1 MEEAVTFEQALQQS
15 LEWCKKHP
23 AWKRM
28 CDIEDTDSLYYT
40 FSELPK
46 REQKYWID
54 TYGEYS
60 AESAWREFGYAKCKV
75 PTGHVTGKGE
85 FYDDIRKVPLNHNT
99 MMVFKVG
106 KEHLSK

>member
-1 MEEAVTFEQALQQS
+1 MQETYTVEQAAQKA
-15 LEWCKKHP
+15 LEWCEKHP
-23 AWKRM
+23 AWKRI
-28 CDIEDTDSLYYT
+28 CDIENTDSLYYT

-60 AESAWREFGYAKCKV
+60 AESAWREFGRGKCKV
-75 PTGHVTGKGE
+75 PFGHITGKGE
-85 FYDDIRKVPLNHNT
+85 FYDDILQVPLHHNM

-106 KEHLSK
+106 KGFLSK